1 MVLLIVGI
9 KAIKANVR
17 VAVAAILPER
27 EGSWK
32 KMAKLMKP
40 STHKGTKIETKSAPG
55 YL

>member
-1 MVLLIVGI
+1 MVGM
-9 KAIKANVR
+9 KAIKASVK
-17 VAVAAILPER
+17 VAIAAILPER

-40 STHKGTKIETKSAPG
+40 RTHKGIKIDIKLAPG

>member
-1 MVLLIVGI
+1 MVLLMVGI
-9 KAIKANVR
+9 KAIKAKVK
-17 VAVAAILPER
+17 VAIAAILPER

-40 STHKGTKIETKSAPG
+40 STHKGTNIETKSAPG